1 MIVNEGV
8 FEFTNGLQVSSRGSL
23 LAVKRRRRNW
33 YNYLFRDLGQLERAK
48 LSCWE

>member
-23 LAVKRRRRNW
+23 LAAKRRKEELVQ
-33 YNYLFRDLGQLERAK
+33 LFIQGLG
-48 LSCWE
+48 ST